1 MHDNKEKTLT
11 RLKRLEGQVR
21 GVSRL
26 VAEDRYRV
34 DILTQTA
41 AIRAA
46 LKGVEKL
53 VIDDHAS
60 HCIEEAIAGGNAEE
74 QRTKFRELVA
84 IIEKAQA

>member
-1 MHDNKEKTLT
+1 MHDNKAKALT

-21 GVSRL
+21 GVSRM
-26 VAEDRYRV
+26 VEEDRYCV

-60 HCIEEAIAGGNAEE
+60 HCIEEAIAGGDPEE

>member
-1 MHDNKEKTLT
+1 MHNNKEKTLT

-21 GVSRL
+21 GVSRM
-26 VAEDRYRV
+26 VAEDRYCV

-46 LKGVEKL
+46 LNGVEKL

-60 HCIEEAIAGGNAEE
+60 HCIDEALAGGDAEE
-74 QRTKFRELVA
+74 HRTKFRALVH
-84 IIEKAQA
+84 ILAQAQN